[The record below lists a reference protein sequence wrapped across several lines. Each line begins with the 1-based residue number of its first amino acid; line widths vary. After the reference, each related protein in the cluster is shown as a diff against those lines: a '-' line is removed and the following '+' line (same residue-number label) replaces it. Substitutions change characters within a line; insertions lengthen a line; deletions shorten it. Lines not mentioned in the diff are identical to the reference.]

1 MDMTIECI
9 YAKLSYLFGKVRLSL
24 SLYNCFMQGFSEDKI
39 KKMMMKNMR
48 GELTDTKNKDKY
60 SMGNSKMVMAIAQSL
75 KVKDQDSIKE
85 IN

>member
-1 MDMTIECI
+1 
-9 YAKLSYLFGKVRLSL
+9 
-24 SLYNCFMQGFSEDKI
+24 MQGFSEEKI

-48 GELTDTKNKDKY
+48 GELTDAKNKDKY